1 MEAVEAA
8 SALAT
13 ITEPAR
19 RESGIVKWFNNEKGF
34 GFIQRKDGGAD
45 VFVHHSAIQMKGYR
59 TLIENQ
65 PVEFELGASPKGLIA
80 INVVPQE

>member
-1 MEAVEAA
+1 M
-8 SALAT
+8 
-13 ITEPAR
+13 
-19 RESGIVKWFNNEKGF
+19 KWFNNDRGF

-45 VFVHHSAIQMKGYR
+45 VFVHHTAIKMKGYR
-59 TLIENQ
+59 TLVENQ